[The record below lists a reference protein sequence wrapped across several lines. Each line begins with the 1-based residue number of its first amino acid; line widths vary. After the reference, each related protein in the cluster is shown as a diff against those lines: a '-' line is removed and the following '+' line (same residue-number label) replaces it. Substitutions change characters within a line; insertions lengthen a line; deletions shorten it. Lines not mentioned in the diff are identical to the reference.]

1 MNIKVAKLKD
11 VVGYVADK
19 QVQWVGWKYSHLEYL
34 KLNILLWI
42 FV

>member
-19 QVQWVGWKYSHLEYL
+19 QVHGLDGNTH
-34 KLNILLWI
+34 I
-42 FV
+42 